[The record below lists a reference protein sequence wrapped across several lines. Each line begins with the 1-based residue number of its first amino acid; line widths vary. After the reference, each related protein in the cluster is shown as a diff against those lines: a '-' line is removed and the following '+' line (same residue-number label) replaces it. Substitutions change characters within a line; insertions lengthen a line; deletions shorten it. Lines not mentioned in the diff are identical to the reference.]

1 MVVPHGGTCA
11 ALRGAVL
18 YGPDRIQTLCCL
30 CGGGDARLKDS
41 TMEKEMTVVMAVC
54 FMDGGHLCIADD

>member
-18 YGPDRIQTLCCL
+18 YGPDRIQTLCFL
-30 CGGGDARLKDS
+30 CGGYARLEGS
-41 TMEKEMTVVMAVC
+41 TMESERTVAMAVC